1 MKKNY
6 SFYADDLLVERLK
19 KENPNFN
26 LSKLVEMSLL
36 NFLDNDNQN
45 DTNSKLLFEMN
56 AAKKE
61 VKDLSFENKVLKE
74 KISSLKDEIS
84 LQTRTLIKQS
94 ERMEEIF
101 DYQKKVAQENYDSL
115 LEQFRSFAR
124 ISNNLNEKE
133 LYFLNYLMLPAYK
146 DISSYDEMPNYSLTN
161 IYQSESSLVAINA
174 RIEDEMKND
183 KENRRNAKKT

>member
-115 LEQFRSFAR
+115 LEQFRSFVR